1 MTGRHA
7 EPAAVPLVWL
17 EALERGVCVLRKGAS
32 AIEYR
37 SRTGVG
43 EGVATPI
50 LAAIGLFFLAPC
62 INAIDVYSR
71 RRMHR
76 KTLLAFALLAF
87 AFAWLTAGANAQQP
101 APAPPSP
108 AASTRSAPPLLSDQ
122 DNPFAGA
129 LTIEGFIKSTG
140 VMAYPLIALS
150 MVTIFLI
157 VLFTFT
163 VRQGTVVSDAFMNS
177 ADALIR
183 KQDYLGLLSVCNRRN
198 ECIARVTAKTLDFAT
213 RNPTASFEEVKEVT
227 EAEGNRQSS
236 LLLARIAYLGDVGAV
251 APMLGLLGTTLGM
264 ITTFHAIS
272 AKEFAGSNQL
282 GLAQGVSEALL
293 CTASGLVIGI
303 PALIFYAIFRGKVN
317 RLISEMEA
325 ATTHMMALL
334 AVQYKR
340 AARAVANRGPD
351 GQPM

>member
-1 MTGRHA
+1 
-7 EPAAVPLVWL
+7 
-17 EALERGVCVLRKGAS
+17 
-32 AIEYR
+32 
-37 SRTGVG
+37 
-43 EGVATPI
+43 
-50 LAAIGLFFLAPC
+50 
-62 INAIDVYSR
+62 
-71 RRMHR
+71 MHR
-76 KTLLAFALLAF
+76 KILIALAVLAVLI
-87 AFAWLTAGANAQQP
+87 AWMAPVVQAQP
-101 APAPPSP
+101 SAAPPPSVAGK
-108 AASTRSAPPLLSDQ
+108 AAAAQVATE
-122 DNPFAGA
+122 DNPFGNAFT
-129 LTIEGFIKSTG
+129 LEGFVRSTG
-140 VMAYPLIALS
+140 VMAYPLMALS

-157 VLFTFT
+157 VLFTLT

-183 KQDYLGLLSVCNRRN
+183 KQDYLGLLAVCNRRN
-198 ECIARVTAKTLDFAT
+198 ECIARITAKTLDFAT

-264 ITTFHAIS
+264 ITTFHVIS
-272 AKEFAGSNQL
+272 SKDFGGSNQL

-325 ATTHMMALL
+325 ATTHLMALL

-340 AARAVANRGPD
+340 AARAVAARGPD
-351 GQPM
+351 GQAM

>member
-1 MTGRHA
+1 MHRKFLFVLALLAIVFTWMT
-7 EPAAVPLVWL
+7 P
-17 EALERGVCVLRKGAS
+17 GAS
-32 AIEYR
+32 AQTTAPV
-37 SRTGVG
+37 SAV
-43 EGVATPI
+43 P
-50 LAAIGLFFLAPC
+50 AAQ
-62 INAIDVYSR
+62 S
-71 RRMHR
+71 
-76 KTLLAFALLAF
+76 
-87 AFAWLTAGANAQQP
+87 TAGA
-101 APAPPSP
+101 P
-108 AASTRSAPPLLSDQ
+108 AA
-122 DNPFAGA
+122 DNPFADA
-129 LTIEGFIKSTG
+129 LTIDGFIKRTG
-140 VMAYPLIALS
+140 IMAYPLIILS
-150 MVTIFLI
+150 MITAFLI

-183 KQDYLGLLSVCNRRN
+183 KQDYLGLLAVCNRRN

-213 RNPTASFEEVKEVT
+213 RNPTANFEEVKEVT

-264 ITTFHAIS
+264 IGTFHEIS
-272 AKEFAGSNQL
+272 ATQYGGSNQL

-303 PALIFYAIFRGKVN
+303 PALIFYSIFRGKVN

-325 ATTHMMALL
+325 ATTHLMALL

-340 AARAVANRGPD
+340 AARAVAVRGE
-351 GQPM
+351 

>member
-1 MTGRHA
+1 MSARKFSVLALIAALFVWMTADAAAQGA
-7 EPAAVPLVWL
+7 PPAATGAP
-17 EALERGVCVLRKGAS
+17 AAAS
-32 AIEYR
+32 AP
-37 SRTGVG
+37 S
-43 EGVATPI
+43 
-50 LAAIGLFFLAPC
+50 AA
-62 INAIDVYSR
+62 
-71 RRMHR
+71 
-76 KTLLAFALLAF
+76 
-87 AFAWLTAGANAQQP
+87 
-101 APAPPSP
+101 
-108 AASTRSAPPLLSDQ
+108 
-122 DNPFAGA
+122 DNPYAAA
-129 LTIEGFIKSTG
+129 LTLDGFVERTG
-140 VMAYPLIALS
+140 VMAYPLIGLS
-150 MVTIFLI
+150 MVTAFFI
-157 VLFTFT
+157 VLFSFT

-183 KQDYLGLLSVCNRRN
+183 KQDYLGLLAVCNRRN
-198 ECIARVTAKTLDFAT
+198 ECIARITAKTLDFAT

-264 ITTFHAIS
+264 ITTFHEIS
-272 AKEFAGSNQL
+272 NTQYGGSNQL

-325 ATTHMMALL
+325 ATTHIMALL

-340 AARAVANRGPD
+340 AARAAAGRPE
-351 GQPM
+351 